1 MMYWIV
7 FALFSALESLLDPMG
22 NIFLPFYTEIKI
34 VILLYLSLPLTRG
47 SGVVYRKWIHPL
59 LCSKEQE
66 IDRLLEHLQ
75 EQGVETAKAY
85 ITRGAQM
92 MGGFIVSTA
101 VRSGG
106 NIVQSLKN
114 SYSMT
119 DLSQSLEW
127 SKGRFTDLTE
137 EHQSVQ
143 QWLDQSQSDPVM
155 YSAQV
160 SVLNKIKGVSRVS
173 SPGMRRRQ
181 IPESGPVPRVLSS
194 DSISSGYMTGQGA
207 SGDHYFPVDSDTM
220 DTGDYELWE
229 RRSNQSSILGHGPGY
244 QSNQM
249 ASEQQEKYQRRE
261 KKMNRQPYKERDGS
275 EDEEDEK
282 FYESYQTPSARSKQQ
297 NLPPASFMNRP
308 VEIKT
313 PDSIM
318 SPYPASD
325 YSDWETETENDKTPT
340 RAEAKNLTLEEL
352 QAAAMKL
359 NLCIVTNKESAN
371 SDLPV
376 VPPRQNKNDLSSPI
390 FTDSK
395 GNDPNLNSKAI
406 KEEYNIKECLKEENT
421 QEMHNEPAVDLK
433 VDVFTSEEARKLE
446 TKESLFS
453 AEENLVISR
462 SVSCET
468 VKTEDSGKPRSH
480 KKVKAPL
487 PPVAAIPYTAV
498 TLSAAIN
505 PSTADV
511 PSTTSTP
518 SAEAST
524 DVTAPISSYPVA
536 PSLSEP
542 NAITDALS
550 LSSINNDKRGQIESG
565 VDDVGKVLYRS
576 KGYEDTEPSVG
587 QSERQKKIN
596 IRDISL
602 ENQILD
608 RESVSEAPLS
618 KTFMRNQEF
627 LQPLVQD
634 REVNR
639 LSGGYDSDENNP
651 FREPETQKESYP
663 AMSPRLFTYNPST
676 GIQRL
681 RKYDAYEDYSS
692 SYNRPTS
699 PSVSERYRDMPTS
712 PTIDRFS
719 ERSLSPSLSLSS
731 SRPTS
736 PLPSTSDYYDSSSSY
751 SRCPHCTIHTW
762 LPHSP
767 ACPNRRK

>member
-1 MMYWIV
+1 
-7 FALFSALESLLDPMG
+7 
-22 NIFLPFYTEIKI
+22 
-34 VILLYLSLPLTRG
+34 
-47 SGVVYRKWIHPL
+47 
-59 LCSKEQE
+59 
-66 IDRLLEHLQ
+66 
-75 EQGVETAKAY
+75 
-85 ITRGAQM
+85 
-92 MGGFIVSTA
+92 
-101 VRSGG
+101 
-106 NIVQSLKN
+106 
-114 SYSMT
+114 
-119 DLSQSLEW
+119 
-127 SKGRFTDLTE
+127 
-137 EHQSVQ
+137 
-143 QWLDQSQSDPVM
+143 
-155 YSAQV
+155 
-160 SVLNKIKGVSRVS
+160 
-173 SPGMRRRQ
+173 
-181 IPESGPVPRVLSS
+181 
-194 DSISSGYMTGQGA
+194 
-207 SGDHYFPVDSDTM
+207 
-220 DTGDYELWE
+220 
-229 RRSNQSSILGHGPGY
+229 
-244 QSNQM
+244 
-249 ASEQQEKYQRRE
+249 
-261 KKMNRQPYKERDGS
+261 
-275 EDEEDEK
+275 
-282 FYESYQTPSARSKQQ
+282 
-297 NLPPASFMNRP
+297 MNRP

-395 GNDPNLNSKAI
+395 GSMENEPLTPEPCMSFNNLQTLNPFSESSGHSNASDTNNCNEITFCGNNPFTQHPIQAEPSITNSEDSMSDDTISGVDDSDEDATDISLSDESECITVKAVELKLKNQAEVEIPHVLANKQEMEFLDLYDEPIAIDNVESQNSICLGNDPNLNSKAI

-651 FREPETQKESYP
+651 FR
-663 AMSPRLFTYNPST
+663 
-676 GIQRL
+676 
-681 RKYDAYEDYSS
+681 
-692 SYNRPTS
+692 
-699 PSVSERYRDMPTS
+699 
-712 PTIDRFS
+712 
-719 ERSLSPSLSLSS
+719 
-731 SRPTS
+731 
-736 PLPSTSDYYDSSSSY
+736 
-751 SRCPHCTIHTW
+751 
-762 LPHSP
+762 
-767 ACPNRRK
+767 